1 MKPADDL
8 LKRLFK
14 AASRVPR
21 PEPFGAAFAL
31 ESRTLAAWRA
41 SRSAGELS
49 GLLRF
54 FRIGLGLA
62 SVLMLVIIGLSL
74 RNLAKEPGEEF
85 AMPNV
90 TMNLALSQ

>member
-1 MKPADDL
+1 MKPTNDVL
-8 LKRLFK
+8 QRLFK
-14 AASRVPR
+14 AAASVER
-21 PEPFGAAFAL
+21 PEPSAPPFAL
-31 ESRTLAAWRA
+31 EARILAAWRA
-41 SRSAGELS
+41 SHSAGELS

-62 SVLMLVIIGLSL
+62 SVLMVVIIALSL
-74 RNLAKEPGEEF
+74 RNLAKEPGAEF

>member
-1 MKPADDL
+1 MKPTNDV

-14 AASRVPR
+14 AAASVSR
-21 PEPFGAAFAL
+21 PEPCAPPFTL
-31 ESRTLAAWRA
+31 ETRTLAAWRV

-62 SVLMLVIIGLSL
+62 SVLMVVIIGLSL
-74 RNLAKEPGEEF
+74 RNLAKGPGAEF

>member
-1 MKPADDL
+1 MNPTDNL

-14 AASRVPR
+14 AAASVEQ
-21 PEPFGAAFAL
+21 PEPGAPPFVL
-31 ESRTLAAWRA
+31 EAGTLAAWRV
-41 SRSAGELS
+41 SRSTGELS

-62 SVLMLVIIGLSL
+62 SVLMVVIIGLSL
-74 RNLAKEPGEEF
+74 RNLAKEPGKEF